1 MAEKFD
7 LTDIKDFINLTFYCQ
22 QETVITD
29 FSDWKK
35 IGRDHYMN
43 LNGGCALMEE
53 LENLDGEETARLL
66 IDSGEGVVTSYGV
79 AYDNGMKL
87 ETSRRSIPVI
97 LV

>member
-1 MAEKFD
+1 MEKV
-7 LTDIKDFINLTFYCQ
+7 LLVGVN
-22 QETVITD
+22 
-29 FSDWKK
+29 S
-35 IGRDHYMN
+35 GRD
-43 LNGGCALMEE
+43 AEFERSMEE

>member
-1 MAEKFD
+1 M
-7 LTDIKDFINLTFYCQ
+7 
-22 QETVITD
+22 ITD

-35 IGRDHYMN
+35 IGRDHYMK